1 MQAIQVKY
9 LGATNSKG
17 NRLKAI
23 ACCDESVTLSYNY
36 ELEANDNA
44 RVAAL
49 ELIKKLEW
57 NVVISGEGMLR
68 NGDYAF
74 TLRGA

>member
-9 LGATNSKG
+9 LGATNTQG
-17 NRLKAI
+17 NRVKAI
-23 ACCDESVTLSYNY
+23 ACCDESVTLAYDY
-36 ELEANDNA
+36 ELEQSDNA